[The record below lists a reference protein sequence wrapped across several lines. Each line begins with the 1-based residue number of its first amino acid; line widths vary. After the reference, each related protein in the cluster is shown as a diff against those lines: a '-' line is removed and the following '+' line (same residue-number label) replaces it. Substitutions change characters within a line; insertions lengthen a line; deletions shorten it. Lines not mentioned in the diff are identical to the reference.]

1 MEDQGTWQALIDA
14 CKQGKISAQQELYK
28 RYIRAMLNTSFRI
41 LNNRE
46 DAEDAVQ
53 EAFLNAF
60 KKLESYRGDASFG
73 AWLKRIVVNQSINIL
88 NKRKAEAISW
98 DESTQLEWDRNHD
111 LYERDMY
118 YTADDAYE
126 ALHQLSDGY
135 RTIFSLYLLEGYDH
149 KEIAEI
155 LGISISTSISQY
167 NRAKKRLQI
176 LMKNK
181 KGHGQDRAIIS

>member
-1 MEDQGTWQALIDA
+1 MRDQDTWQALIDA
-14 CKQGKISAQQELYK
+14 CKTGEISAQQELYK
-28 RYIRAMLNTSFRI
+28 RYVRAMLNTSFRI

-53 EAFLNAF
+53 EAFVKAF
-60 KKLESYRGDASFG
+60 RKLESYRGEASFG
-73 AWLKRIVVNQSINIL
+73 AWLKRIVINQSINL
-88 NKRKAEAISW
+88 LKKRKQESIPW
-98 DESTQLEWDRNHD
+98 DEKTQLEW
-111 LYERDMY
+111 ERSNDSFEMEMPY
-118 YTADDAYE
+118 SADDAYE

-135 RTIFSLYLLEGYDH
+135 RTVFSLYLLEGYDH

-167 NRAKKRLQI
+167 NRAKKRLKT

>member
-1 MEDQGTWQALIDA
+1 MEDQDTWQALIQA
-14 CKQGKISAQQELYK
+14 CKEGKLSAQEELYR
-28 RYIRAMLNTSFRI
+28 RYVRAMLNTSYRI

-53 EAFLNAF
+53 EAFVKAF
-60 KKLESYRGDASFG
+60 RSIHSYRGDASFG
-73 AWLKRIVVNQSINIL
+73 SWLKRIVVNQSLNIL
-88 NKRKAEAISW
+88 KKRKQDAVAW
-98 DESTQLEWDRNHD
+98 DEKTQLEWEKSHD
-111 LYERDMY
+111 FVEGEMP
-118 YTADDAYE
+118 YTADEAYE

-155 LGISISTSISQY
+155 LGISVSTSISQY
-167 NRAKKRLQI
+167 NRAKKRLQK
-176 LMKNK
+176 LMKIK

>member
-1 MEDQGTWQALIDA
+1 MEDQDTWQALIQA
-14 CKQGKISAQQELYK
+14 CKDGKLSAQEELYR
-28 RYIRAMLNTSFRI
+28 RYVRAMLNTSYRI

-53 EAFLNAF
+53 EAFVKAF
-60 KKLESYRGDASFG
+60 RNIHSYRGDASFG
-73 AWLKRIVVNQSINIL
+73 SWLKRIVVNQSLNIL
-88 NKRKAEAISW
+88 KKRKQDAVAW
-98 DESTQLEWDRNHD
+98 DEKTQLEWEKSNDSV
-111 LYERDMY
+111 EGEMP
-118 YTADDAYE
+118 YTADEAYE

-155 LGISISTSISQY
+155 LGISVSTSISQY
-167 NRAKKRLQI
+167 NRAKKRLQK
-176 LMKNK
+176 LMKIK